1 MERGQAA
8 GGGHGS
14 RAAGLRISRRSN
26 GLETV
31 ERYRRR
37 MVRLISGMFK
47 RDKQQLRL
55 AELRRRDGDNC
66 RRCRR
71 PLRFDLPPGHDQ
83 AATFLPM
90 GPPSKGGGEVDHLC
104 LCHVR
109 CNGATVDNTEEVQE
123 RMRRKAEEA
132 AAAVVPKRRAA
143 GRC

>member
-1 MERGQAA
+1 
-8 GGGHGS
+8 
-14 RAAGLRISRRSN
+14 
-26 GLETV
+26 
-31 ERYRRR
+31 

-109 CNGATVDNTEEVQE
+109 CNGATVDNTEEVQQ

-132 AAAVVPKRRAA
+132 AAAVAPKRRAA
-143 GRC
+143 GGRRA